1 MGLLTDASSY
11 RDWNPSIVSLDGEI
25 TPGGKIALVS
35 TVNPKRTFKLKVTEM
50 TTPTRMVWSD
60 GMPLG
65 LFKGERTYR
74 LVERIGS
81 TEFSMTEDFTGPLT
95 TQYLEEADQLC
106 DRLAII
112 DGGLIVREGSPAAL
126 KADLRTRTGL
136 AAEMLALSVRMTS
149 TTTTDPPET
158 PMTAQGAR
166 NRWTA
171 RSPPR

>member
-50 TTPTRMVWSD
+50 TTPTRMIWSD

-81 TEFSMTEDFTGPLT
+81 TEFSMTEDFTGPLAGPSIWGKPISCAT
-95 TQYLEEADQLC
+95 GWRSST
-106 DRLAII
+106 
-112 DGGLIVREGSPAAL
+112 
-126 KADLRTRTGL
+126 ADL
-136 AAEMLALSVRMTS
+136 SS
-149 TTTTDPPET
+149 
-158 PMTAQGAR
+158 AR
-166 NRWTA
+166 VHQR
-171 RSPPR
+171 R